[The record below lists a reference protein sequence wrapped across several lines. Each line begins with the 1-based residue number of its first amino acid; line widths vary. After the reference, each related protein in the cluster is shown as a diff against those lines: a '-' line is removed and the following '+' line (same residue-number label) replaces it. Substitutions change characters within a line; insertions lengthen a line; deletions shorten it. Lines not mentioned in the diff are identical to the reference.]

1 MASSV
6 TPRFV
11 ADSVRNVIDY
21 LTGAEL
27 VLAPNPVAESSSRI
41 SWHAAD
47 PSVPFLDSRDHTT
60 ISQYLAWL
68 NAGNYSCVLFDGSL
82 LQMSYALE
90 KGRVIG
96 HRLAY
101 VPCPWQFDLSLIRE
115 GLALDEVFELC
126 SSEDVLLRSPVR
138 FDYDPAA
145 SRLGHPAAHMTLNSS
160 ECRIACVAPSM
171 RIGSRT
177 SCSSTSI
184 LITGNRITISSAWR
198 HIVISANRSSRI
210 PTEKACTCR
219 GTQDCGIRPDLL
231 T

>member
-1 MASSV
+1 M
-6 TPRFV
+6 

-160 ECRIACVAPSM
+160 ECRIACVAPLHAHRFTNFVFEHFYSDYWK
-171 RIGSRT
+171 SHHDFF
-177 SCSSTSI
+177 SVASY
-184 LITGNRITISSAWR
+184 R
-198 HIVISANRSSRI
+198 HIGEPVISDTDREGMHLSWNPRLRHSA
-210 PTEKACTCR
+210 
-219 GTQDCGIRPDLL
+219 
-231 T
+231 